1 MRRLPILLLAIL
13 LLAALLAAPARAAEP
28 IRVGLLAP
36 LTGSWASEG
45 EEMRRVTELVAAGLN
60 ARGGLLGRRVEVVV
74 QDDGGDPRTASL
86 AAQRLASAHVAAVV
100 GTYGSSVT
108 EATQG
113 ILDEAGIVQVAN
125 GSTAVR
131 LTAKGLRLF
140 FRTCPRDDEQGRVA
154 VAVLAGTSAKR
165 VAILHDSTSF
175 AKGLADVAKAGL
187 AGAGLTLAAFEALTP
202 GDRDTTAVLTK
213 LKAAKPDV
221 VFFTGYYPEAGLL
234 LRQKR
239 EMGWGVP
246 FLGGDATNNPD
257 LVKVA
262 GKAAAEGFLCLSPP
276 LPQDLDGPEAKAF
289 LSEYRARYG
298 APPLS
303 IWGVLAGD
311 GLRVL
316 ARAIEAAKS
325 TDGPKVAEAL
335 RSSVKE
341 FPGLTG
347 KISFDGKGDRVGEV
361 HRVYRVDAS
370 GAFVL
375 RK

>member
-1 MRRLPILLLAIL
+1 MRPLSLLLVAVL
-13 LLAALLAAPARAAEP
+13 LGAPARAAEP
-28 IRVGLLAP
+28 VRIGLLAP

-45 EEMRRVTELVAAGLN
+45 QEMKRAVDLVTAEIN
-60 ARGGLLGRRVEVVV
+60 ARGGLLGRTVEVVV

-86 AAQRLASAHVAAVV
+86 AAQRLASSRVAAVI

-108 EATQG
+108 EAAQG

-131 LTAKGLRLF
+131 LTSKGLKLF
-140 FRTCPRDDEQGRVA
+140 FRTCPRDDQQGRAA
-154 VAVLAGTSAKR
+154 VGVLKGMGAKR
-165 VAILHDSTSF
+165 VAILHDSTSY
-175 AKGLADVAKAGL
+175 ARGLADVAKEGL

-213 LKAAKPDV
+213 LKAARPDV
-221 VFFTGYYPEAGLL
+221 VLFTGYYPEAGLL

-239 EMGWGVP
+239 QAGWNVP

-276 LPQDLDGPEAKAF
+276 LPQDLEGPEAKAF
-289 LSEYRARYG
+289 LADYRAKFG
-298 APPLS
+298 GTPPS

-311 GLRVL
+311 ALRVL
-316 ARAIEAAKS
+316 ARAIEAAKA
-325 TDGPKVAEAL
+325 TDGAKVAAAM
-335 RSSVKE
+335 RSTVKDY
-341 FPGLTG
+341 PGLSG
-347 KISFDGKGDRVGEV
+347 KISFDAAGDRVGEV
-361 HRVYRVDAS
+361 YRVYRVDAS
-370 GAFVL
+370 GAFVP

>member
-1 MRRLPILLLAIL
+1 MRRA
-13 LLAALLAAPARAAEP
+13 
-28 IRVGLLAP
+28 V
-36 LTGSWASEG
+36 
-45 EEMRRVTELVAAGLN
+45 ELVAAGVN
-60 ARGGLLGRRVEVVV
+60 ARGGLLGRNVEVVV

-86 AAQRLASAHVAAVV
+86 AAQRLASNHVVAVI

-108 EATQG
+108 EAAQG
-113 ILDEAGIVQVAN
+113 ILDEAGIVQIAN

-140 FRTCPRDDEQGRVA
+140 FRTCPRDDQQGRTA
-154 VAVLAGTSAKR
+154 VAVLAATGAKR
-165 VAILHDSTSF
+165 VAILHDNTSF
-175 AKGLADVAKAGL
+175 ARGLADAAKAGL
-187 AGAGLTLAAFEALTP
+187 ASAGLTLASFEALTP

-239 EMGWGVP
+239 EMGWNVP
-246 FLGGDATNNPD
+246 FLGGDGTNNPD

-298 APPLS
+298 GVPLS

-316 ARAIEAAKS
+316 SRAIEVART
-325 TDGPKVAEAL
+325 TDGARIAEAL
-335 RSSVKE
+335 RSSVKG

-347 KISFDGKGDRVGEV
+347 TISFDGKGDRMGEV
-361 HRVYRVDAS
+361 HRVYRVDAT
-370 GAFVL
+370 GVFVP

>member
-1 MRRLPILLLAIL
+1 
-13 LLAALLAAPARAAEP
+13 
-28 IRVGLLAP
+28 
-36 LTGSWASEG
+36 
-45 EEMRRVTELVAAGLN
+45 
-60 ARGGLLGRRVEVVV
+60 
-74 QDDGGDPRTASL
+74 
-86 AAQRLASAHVAAVV
+86 
-100 GTYGSSVT
+100 VT

-113 ILDEAGIVQVAN
+113 ILDEAGVVQVAN

-131 LTAKGLRLF
+131 LTAKGLKLF
-140 FRTCPRDDEQGRVA
+140 FRTCPRDDQQGRAA
-154 VAVLAGTSAKR
+154 VAVLAATGAKR
-165 VAILHDSTSF
+165 VAILHDSTSY
-175 AKGLADVAKAGL
+175 ARGLADVAREGL
-187 AGAGLTLAAFEALTP
+187 APAGLTLAAFEAITP

-213 LKAAKPDV
+213 LRASRPDV

-239 EMGWGVP
+239 EMGWNVP

-289 LSEYRARYG
+289 LAEYRARHG
-298 APPLS
+298 GVPLS

-316 ARAIEAAKS
+316 ARAVEAARS
-325 TDGPKVAEAL
+325 TDGPKVASAL
-335 RSSVKE
+335 RASVKD

-347 KISFDGKGDRVGEV
+347 KISFDEKGDRVGEV
-361 HRVYRVDAS
+361 YRVYRVDAA
-370 GAFVL
+370 GAFVP
-375 RK
+375 RR